1 MSTRLP
7 PRLVLPG
14 LACLLAASLLLSAGI
29 GAVAIPPGA
38 VLSILGG
45 LLHLPLGPHTP
56 LQETVLLAIRLP
68 RLCLGLLVG
77 MALAAS
83 GAGTQGL
90 FRNPLADPGLVG
102 ISGGAALAASLVI
115 VLGDAWGAHLPAG
128 LRAALLP
135 GGAFLGGL
143 ATTALVY
150 RLGQRD
156 GRIEIGTMLLAGVA
170 LNAAV
175 SAGLGFL
182 IFLSN
187 DQALRDFSFWM
198 LGSLGGANWRS
209 LAIAAPVLLLPAL
222 LMLTQARPLNGLLLG
237 ETEAYHLGFAVER
250 TKRIVT
256 LLTALAVGAAVA
268 LTGIIGFV
276 GLVVPHL
283 ARHLVGPDHRV
294 LLPASLLLGASLL
307 LLADLLARTIALPG
321 ELPIGVLTSGV
332 GAPFFLALLLRD
344 RARGAA

>member
-1 MSTRLP
+1 MLS
-7 PRLVLPG
+7 G
-14 LACLLAASLLLSAGI
+14 LTVLLAVSLLLSAGI
-29 GAVAIPPGA
+29 GAVAIPPAA
-38 VLSILGG
+38 VLSILCGQ
-45 LLHLPLGPHTP
+45 LQLAVAHHTP

-77 MALAAS
+77 GALAAS

-102 ISGGAALAASLVI
+102 ISGGAALAAGLVI
-115 VLGDAWGAHLPAG
+115 VLGDAWAPQLPAQ
-128 LRAALLP
+128 LHAALLP
-135 GGAFLGGL
+135 TGAFLGGL

-150 RLGQRD
+150 RLASRNGHT
-156 GRIEIGTMLLAGVA
+156 EVTTMLLAGVA
-170 LNAAV
+170 LNAAI

-198 LGSLGGANWRS
+198 LGSLGGATWQTVM
-209 LAIAAPVLLLPAL
+209 IAAPALLLPPL
-222 LMLTQARPLNGLLLG
+222 LMFTQAGPLNGLLLG

-268 LTGIIGFV
+268 LAGIIGFV
-276 GLVVPHL
+276 GLIVPHL
-283 ARHLVGPDHRV
+283 ARQLVGPDHRL
-294 LLPASLLLGASLL
+294 LLPASLLLGGSLL
-307 LLADLLARTIALPG
+307 LLADLLARTIALPS
-321 ELPIGVLTSGV
+321 ELPIGVLTSGI
-332 GAPFFLALLLRD
+332 GAPFFLALLLRE
-344 RARGAA
+344 RARNG